1 MPVIADYQLWGLL
14 SISNFFSSVS
24 CADLKVLKVLRRS
37 SVDVVVEIFL
47 FFNGGEYQLWPAAT
61 NHYLVIGR
69 IKFPRYNL
77 PPPDALAPGRP
88 HDTR

>member
-1 MPVIADYQLWGLL
+1 MSL
-14 SISNFFSSVS
+14 SRFS
-24 CADLKVLKVLRRS
+24 
-37 SVDVVVEIFL
+37 F

-88 HDTR
+88 HDHAHTR